1 MEKIT
6 IVECSPIEGFKVLK
20 SGTTLKDKVDLI
32 NHMSKSGI
40 QKIQVASFI
49 HPKLFPELAD
59 AEEIVK
65 LIDRQHG
72 TIYGGLAPSEIA
84 CRRAILTD
92 LDEISVVIAASDTY
106 NEVTFGLST
115 RKLINK
121 ILPSIIKIALN
132 EGKSVRAYIA
142 TSFGCP
148 YEGDVPISELLE
160 IASKLDFLGVSQIS
174 IGDSVG
180 VGNPISVRKVIS
192 SLIELDLEADLA
204 VHLHDTRGMGL
215 VNAMAAFESGIR
227 IFDTAVGGM
236 SAKPFGAPDQ
246 EIFNWNIPT
255 EDLVNM
261 FESIGVKTEIDMDIL
276 LSCVS
281 KAEKMFKWKCPGH
294 ILRSGVNHKLF
305 KPPEKLK
312 LSDY

>member
-1 MEKIT
+1 MEKIN
-6 IVECSPIEGFKVLK
+6 IVECSPVEGFKVLK
-20 SGTTLKDKVDLI
+20 SGIPLKEKVDLI
-32 NHMSKSGI
+32 NNMSKSGI
-40 QKIQVASFI
+40 QKILVASFI
-49 HPKLFPELAD
+49 HPKLIPQLAD

-65 LIDRQHG
+65 LIDKQPG
-72 TIYGGLAPSEIA
+72 VVYGGLAPSEIA
-84 CRRAILTD
+84 CRRAISTG
-92 LDEISVVIAASDTY
+92 LDEISVVVATSDTY
-106 NEVTFGLST
+106 NKVTFGLST

-121 ILPSIIKIALN
+121 ILPAIIKIALN
-132 EGKSVRAYIA
+132 EEKRVRAYIA

-148 YEGDVPISELLE
+148 YEGNIPFSELLE

-192 SLIELDLEADLA
+192 SLIELDLKADLS
-204 VHLHDTRGMGL
+204 VHFHDTRGMGL

-246 EIFNWNIPT
+246 EILNWNIPT
-255 EDLVNM
+255 EDLINM
-261 FESIGVKTEIDMDIL
+261 FESIGVKTGVNMGKL

-281 KAEKMFKWKCPGH
+281 KAEKMFKGKCSGH
-294 ILRSGVNHKLF
+294 ILSAGSNNKLF
-305 KPPEKLK
+305 KPPEKLR